1 MCGIAGHIQFS
12 QQAASVSTVEK
23 ILDCLSPRGPD
34 GGGIFQQN
42 SICLGHR
49 RLKVIDLSEHSQ
61 QPMVDNDLGLVL
73 TFNGC
78 IYNYKELRKELESKG
93 YRFFSTG
100 DSEVIL
106 KAYKEWGEKCVD
118 HFNGMFAFAILE
130 RDTQNVFIARDR
142 LGIKPLYYCEK
153 DNGIYFSSSLPSLL
167 EIPNIS
173 KEIDRDALHFY
184 LSLHSVVPAPMTILQ
199 SVRKLPQGCSMMIKK
214 NSSIRIDNYWKG
226 PTEGTSE
233 DESRSFEDWKSLIR
247 EKLTNAVRRRLV
259 ADVPVGVLLSG
270 GLDSSLLVGLMRE
283 LGHTDLET
291 FSIGFQ
297 STAELEGNEFKY
309 SDIIAKKF
317 QTKHHQLQIDSSM
330 LLSQMQ
336 DCVASMSE
344 PMVSHDNIGFYLLS
358 KEVSK
363 HLKVVQSGQG
373 ADEVF
378 GGYHWYPPMIE
389 SNNPVETYQKHFFDR
404 SHQNIQEMLQSD
416 FCSPENISQKFIE
429 GHFMLPGA
437 KLAIDKA
444 LRVDTTIMLV
454 DDPVKRVDNMTM
466 RWGLEARVPFIDHE
480 LVELAAKMPAR
491 HKIKGQGKYI
501 LKEIAREIIPA
512 EVIDR
517 PKGYFPVPQLKHIQG
532 ESLEFM
538 REILLSSQSEK
549 RGVFKK
555 PYLEKMLSKPEEHIT
570 PLGGSSLWQ
579 ACLLEYW
586 LQTQNI

>member
-12 QQAASVSTVEK
+12 QQTASVSTVEK
-23 ILDCLSPRGPD
+23 ILDRLSPRGPD

-42 SICLGHR
+42 SVCLGHR
-49 RLKVIDLSEHSQ
+49 RLKIIDLSEHSQ

-93 YRFFSTG
+93 YHFFSTG

-130 RDTQNVFIARDR
+130 RDTQKVFLARDR

-167 EIPNIS
+167 EIPNLS

-184 LSLHSVVPAPMTILQ
+184 LSFHSVVPAPLTILQ
-199 SVRKLPQGCSMMIKK
+199 SIRKLPQGCSMTIKK
-214 NSSIRIDNYWKG
+214 NSSIRIDNYWSG
-226 PTEGTSE
+226 PAEGTSE
-233 DESRSFEDWKSLIR
+233 DENRPFDDWKSLIR
-247 EKLTNAVRRRLV
+247 EELTKAVRRRLV

-283 LGHTDLET
+283 LGQTDLET

-297 STAELEGNEFKY
+297 STKEQEGNEFEY

-317 QTKHHQLQIDSSM
+317 QTKHHQLQIDSSN
-330 LLSQMQ
+330 LLSQMR

-389 SNNPVETYQKHFFDR
+389 SENAVETYQQHFFDR
-404 SHQNIQEMLQSD
+404 SHQDIREMLQAD
-416 FCSPENISQKFIE
+416 FFSPENPSQKFIE
-429 GHFMLPGA
+429 AHFDLPGA
-437 KLAIDKA
+437 TLAIDKA

-491 HKIKGQGKYI
+491 HKIKNQGKYI
-501 LKEIAREIIPA
+501 LKEIAREIIPS

-517 PKGYFPVPQLKHIQG
+517 PKGYFPVPQLKYIQG

-555 PYLEKMLSKPEEHIT
+555 PYLEKLLSKPEESLT

-586 LQTQNI
+586 LQTQNL